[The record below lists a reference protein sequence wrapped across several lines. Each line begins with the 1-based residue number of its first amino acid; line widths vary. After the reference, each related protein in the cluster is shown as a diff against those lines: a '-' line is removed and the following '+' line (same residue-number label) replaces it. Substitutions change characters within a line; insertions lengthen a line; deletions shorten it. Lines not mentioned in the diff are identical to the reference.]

1 MKLIVPDYYADFRCI
16 AGSCRHT
23 CCVGWEI
30 DIDSQSLHRY
40 QAMPGALGER
50 LRSHIDDLESS
61 PHFRLSSD
69 ERCPFLNRD
78 GLCDLIIEAG
88 DSILCQICTDH
99 PRFRNILSDREEM
112 GLGLCCEAAAR
123 LILTRKEPVR
133 LVVLSN
139 DGSKCRLSR
148 RDKHILQKR
157 DLWLSVAQD
166 RSLSVG
172 KRMDQLAESEK
183 LIFPSCTLKE
193 WAQLYQS
200 LERLDDAWTN
210 ELALLQNE
218 KTAAPL
224 AESSWGTALEQLLV
238 YFLFRHI
245 AAAEDN
251 DELRPRLAFCLLS
264 VRLISYLASLHSAS
278 ASFGI
283 DNFCD
288 LARMYSSEIEY
299 SQENTD
305 ALLNALW
312 NV

>member
-30 DIDSQSLHRY
+30 DIDSRSLQRY
-40 QAMPGALGER
+40 QAMPGTLGER
-50 LRSHIDDLESS
+50 LRSHIDMESS

-69 ERCPFLNRD
+69 ERCPFLNKD

-88 DSILCQICTDH
+88 SNVLCQICADH
-99 PRFRNILSDREEM
+99 PRFRNMLSDREEM

-123 LILTRKEPVR
+123 LILTRKESVR
-133 LVVLSN
+133 LVTLSD
-139 DGSKCRLSR
+139 DGFKGRLSR

-166 RSLSVG
+166 RSMSIS
-172 KRMDQLAESEK
+172 KRMDLLVESEK
-183 LIFPSCTLKE
+183 LVFPSCTLKE
-193 WAQLYQS
+193 WVQLYQS
-200 LERLDDAWTN
+200 LERLDNAWTN
-210 ELALLQNE
+210 ELSLLLNE

-224 AESSWGTALEQLLV
+224 SEISWEIALEQLLV

-245 AAAEDN
+245 AAAEDG

-264 VRLISYLASLHSAS
+264 VRLISYLASLHRAS
-278 ASFGI
+278 APFGI
-283 DNFCD
+283 ADFCD

-305 ALLNALW
+305 ALFNALW